1 MEVRDK
7 VVVVTGAGRG
17 IGAALAR
24 RFAAEGAAGIV
35 VSDVNGSAAT
45 EVAASLDRAIAV
57 AADVTDAAQ
66 VAALVTAAEEAFGP
80 VDLFCSNAGV
90 AFGRGMDASPTDWA
104 TNLNVN
110 VMAHVHAANAV
121 LPSMLARG
129 RGYFLNTA
137 SAAGLLM
144 APGDAPYTVSKHA
157 AVAFAE
163 WLSVTYGDRGIGV
176 SVLCPMGV
184 RTDMLMPGIE
194 QGDLSALAV
203 AAFGDILEPDQV
215 AGIVVEGLA
224 AEKFHILPHP
234 EVATFVQR
242 KATDVDRWLSG
253 MRRAATQLPTPPG
266 LTPHPGESRSQA
278 HRMQVSGRSERGVS
292 FLPETAFR
300 CVCERD
306 SRGLEVSPATA

>member
-1 MEVRDK
+1 MQVRDS

-35 VSDVNGSAAT
+35 VSDVNASAAE
-45 EVAASLDRAIAV
+45 EVASAIGAQAIAV
-57 AADVTDAAQ
+57 PADVTDADQ
-66 VAALVTAAEEAFGP
+66 VAALVAAAEKAFGP

-90 AFGRGMDASPTDWA
+90 AFGRGLEASPADWA
-104 TNLNVN
+104 ANLNVN

-129 RGYFLNTA
+129 QGYLLNTA

-163 WLSVTYGDRGIGV
+163 WLSATYGDQGIKV

-194 QGDLSALAV
+194 QGETAALAV

-215 AGIVVEGLA
+215 AGIVVDGLA

-234 EVATFVQR
+234 EVGTFVER
-242 KATDVDRWLSG
+242 KAADVDRWLSG
-253 MRRAATQLPTPPG
+253 MRRAAAQLP
-266 LTPHPGESRSQA
+266 H
-278 HRMQVSGRSERGVS
+278 
-292 FLPETAFR
+292 
-300 CVCERD
+300 
-306 SRGLEVSPATA
+306 

>member
-1 MEVRDK
+1 MQVRDS

-35 VSDVNGSAAT
+35 VSDVDADSAAS
-45 EVAASLDRAIAV
+45 VAATIGSQAVSV
-57 AADVTDAAQ
+57 AADVTDADQ
-66 VAALVTAAEEAFGP
+66 VASLVAAAEKEFGP

-90 AFGRGMDASPTDWA
+90 AFGRGMNASPADWA
-104 TNLNVN
+104 ANLNVN
-110 VMAHVHAANAV
+110 LMAHVHAASAA

-163 WLSVTYGDRGIGV
+163 WLSATYGDQGIKV

-194 QGDLSALAV
+194 QGEISALAV

-215 AGIVVEGLA
+215 AGIVVDGLA

-242 KATDVDRWLSG
+242 KADDVDRWLSG
-253 MRRAATQLPTPPG
+253 MRRAAAQLP
-266 LTPHPGESRSQA
+266 H
-278 HRMQVSGRSERGVS
+278 
-292 FLPETAFR
+292 
-300 CVCERD
+300 
-306 SRGLEVSPATA
+306 

>member
-1 MEVRDK
+1 MQVRDS

-35 VSDVNGSAAT
+35 VSDIDGDSAAA
-45 EVAASLDRAIAV
+45 VAASLDSRAVAV

-66 VAALVTAAEEAFGP
+66 VASLVAAAEKEFGP

-90 AFGRGMDASPTDWA
+90 AFGRGMDASPADWA
-104 TNLNVN
+104 VNLNVN
-110 VMAHVHAANAV
+110 VMAHVHAANAA
-121 LPSMLARG
+121 LPSMLQRG

-163 WLSVTYGDRGIGV
+163 WLSVTYGDQGVKV

-194 QGDLSALAV
+194 QGEVSALAV
-203 AAFGDILEPDQV
+203 AASGDILEPDHV
-215 AGIVVEGLA
+215 AGVVVEGLA
-224 AEKFHILPHP
+224 AERFHILPHP

-242 KATDVDRWLSG
+242 KAADVDRWLTG
-253 MRRAATQLPTPPG
+253 MRRATAQLP
-266 LTPHPGESRSQA
+266 H
-278 HRMQVSGRSERGVS
+278 
-292 FLPETAFR
+292 
-300 CVCERD
+300 
-306 SRGLEVSPATA
+306 

>member
-1 MEVRDK
+1 MQVRDS

-35 VSDVNGSAAT
+35 VADIDGAAASS
-45 EVAASLDRAIAV
+45 VAASLEVPAV
-57 AADVTDAAQ
+57 GVEADVTDAGA
-66 VAALVTAAEEAFGP
+66 VSGLVTAAESSFGP

-90 AFGRGMDASPTDWA
+90 AFGRGMDASPADWA

-110 VMAHVHAANAV
+110 LMAHVHAANAA

-144 APGDAPYTVSKHA
+144 SPGDAPYSVSKHA

-163 WLSVTYGDRGIGV
+163 WLSATYGDQGIGV

-194 QGDLSALAV
+194 QGETAALAV
-203 AAFGDILEPDQV
+203 AAFGDILEPADV
-215 AGIVVEGLA
+215 ASVVVDGLA

-234 EVATFVQR
+234 EVAKFVQR
-242 KATDVDRWLSG
+242 KADDVDRWLAG
-253 MRRAATQLPTPPG
+253 MRRAVAQLP
-266 LTPHPGESRSQA
+266 H
-278 HRMQVSGRSERGVS
+278 
-292 FLPETAFR
+292 
-300 CVCERD
+300 
-306 SRGLEVSPATA
+306 

>member
-1 MEVRDK
+1 MQVRDS

-24 RFAAEGAAGIV
+24 RFAAEGAAGII
-35 VSDVNGSAAT
+35 VSDVDASSAAS
-45 EVAASLDRAIAV
+45 VAASIGTQAVAV
-57 AADVTDAAQ
+57 AADVTEAAQ
-66 VAALVTAAEEAFGP
+66 VAALVEAAEREFGP

-90 AFGRGMDASPTDWA
+90 AFGRGMSASPADWA
-104 TNLNVN
+104 ANLNVN
-110 VMAHVHAANAV
+110 VMAHVHAANAA
-121 LPSMLARG
+121 LPSMVARG

-163 WLSVTYGDRGIGV
+163 WLSVTYGDRGIKV

-194 QGDLSALAV
+194 QGETSALAV

-215 AGIVVEGLA
+215 AAIVVEGLA

-234 EVATFVQR
+234 EVAKFVKR
-242 KATDVDRWLSG
+242 KADDVDRWLSG
-253 MRRAATQLPTPPG
+253 MRRAAAQLP
-266 LTPHPGESRSQA
+266 A
-278 HRMQVSGRSERGVS
+278 
-292 FLPETAFR
+292 
-300 CVCERD
+300 
-306 SRGLEVSPATA
+306 

>member
-1 MEVRDK
+1 VQVRDS

-24 RFAAEGAAGIV
+24 RFAAEGAAGVV
-35 VSDVNGSAAT
+35 VSDLAGAE
-45 EVAASLDRAIAV
+45 EVAAAIGPSAVAV
-57 AADVTDAAQ
+57 AADVTDPDQ
-66 VAALVTAAEEAFGP
+66 VAGLVAAAEKSFGP

-90 AFGRGMDASPTDWA
+90 AFGRGLEASPADWA
-104 TNLNVN
+104 ANLNVN
-110 VMAHVHAANAV
+110 LMAHVHAANAV
-121 LPSMLARG
+121 LPSMLAQG
-129 RGYFLNTA
+129 RGYLLNTA

-163 WLSVTYGDRGIGV
+163 WLSVTYGDQGVKV

-194 QGDLSALAV
+194 QGEVSALAV

-215 AGIVVEGLA
+215 AGVVVDGLA
-224 AEKFHILPHP
+224 AERFHILPHP

-253 MRRAATQLPTPPG
+253 MRRAAAQLP
-266 LTPHPGESRSQA
+266 
-278 HRMQVSGRSERGVS
+278 
-292 FLPETAFR
+292 
-300 CVCERD
+300 
-306 SRGLEVSPATA
+306 

>member
-1 MEVRDK
+1 MQVRDS

-35 VSDVNGSAAT
+35 VSDIDGAAASS
-45 EVAASLDRAIAV
+45 VAASLDVPAVGV
-57 AADVTDAAQ
+57 AADVTDFDA
-66 VAALVTAAEEAFGP
+66 VASLVTAAEQFGP

-90 AFGRGMDASPTDWA
+90 AFGRGMDASPADWA

-110 VMAHVHAANAV
+110 LMAHVHAANAA
-121 LPSMLARG
+121 LPSMLSRG

-144 APGDAPYTVSKHA
+144 SPGDAPYSVSKHA

-163 WLSVTYGDRGIGV
+163 WLSATYGDQGIGV

-194 QGDLSALAV
+194 QGETAALAV
-203 AAFGDILEPDQV
+203 AAFGDILEPADV

-234 EVATFVQR
+234 EVAKFVQR
-242 KATDVDRWLSG
+242 KADDVDRWLSG
-253 MRRAATQLPTPPG
+253 MRRAVAQLP
-266 LTPHPGESRSQA
+266 H
-278 HRMQVSGRSERGVS
+278 
-292 FLPETAFR
+292 
-300 CVCERD
+300 
-306 SRGLEVSPATA
+306 

>member
-1 MEVRDK
+1 MQVRDS

-35 VSDVNGSAAT
+35 VADLDAANA
-45 EVAASLDRAIAV
+45 EAV
-57 AADVTDAAQ
+57 ASSIGPQAVAVPADVADAAQ
-66 VAALVTAAEEAFGP
+66 VAALVTAAEANFGP

-90 AFGRGMDASPTDWA
+90 AFGRGLDASPADWA
-104 TNLNVN
+104 VNLNVN

-121 LPSMLARG
+121 LPSMLERG
-129 RGYFLNTA
+129 RGYLLNTA

-163 WLSVTYGDRGIGV
+163 WLSATYGDRGVKV

-194 QGDLSALAV
+194 QGEASALAV
-203 AAFGDILEPDQV
+203 AAFGDILEPDDV
-215 AGIVVEGLA
+215 AGIVVAGLA

-234 EVATFVQR
+234 EVAKFVQR
-242 KATDVDRWLSG
+242 KADDVDRWLAG
-253 MRRAATQLPTPPG
+253 MRRAVAQLP
-266 LTPHPGESRSQA
+266 H
-278 HRMQVSGRSERGVS
+278 
-292 FLPETAFR
+292 
-300 CVCERD
+300 
-306 SRGLEVSPATA
+306 

>member
-1 MEVRDK
+1 MQVRDS

-35 VSDVNGSAAT
+35 VSDLDAANAAS
-45 EVAASLDRAIAV
+45 VASSLDRAV
-57 AADVTDAAQ
+57 SVPADVTDADQ
-66 VAALVTAAEEAFGP
+66 VAALVAAAEKEFGP

-90 AFGRGMDASPTDWA
+90 AFGRGLDASPADWA
-104 TNLNVN
+104 ANLNVN
-110 VMAHVHAANAV
+110 VLAHVHAANAV
-121 LPSMLARG
+121 LPSMLSRG
-129 RGYFLNTA
+129 QGYLLNTA

-163 WLSVTYGDRGIGV
+163 WLSATYGDRGIKV

-194 QGDLSALAV
+194 QGEASALAV

-215 AGIVVEGLA
+215 AGIVVDGLA

-234 EVATFVQR
+234 EVGTFVQR
-242 KATDVDRWLSG
+242 KAADIDRWLSG
-253 MRRAATQLPTPPG
+253 MRRAAAQLPG
-266 LTPHPGESRSQA
+266 
-278 HRMQVSGRSERGVS
+278 
-292 FLPETAFR
+292 
-300 CVCERD
+300 
-306 SRGLEVSPATA
+306 

>member
-1 MEVRDK
+1 VEVRDK

-35 VSDVNGSAAT
+35 VSDINGSAAD

-57 AADVTDAAQ
+57 AADVTDADQ
-66 VAALVTAAEEAFGP
+66 VAGLVTAAEEAFGP

-90 AFGRGMDASPTDWA
+90 AFGHGMDASPADWA

-110 VMAHVHAANAV
+110 VMAHVHAANAA

-242 KATDVDRWLSG
+242 KATDVDRWPAG
-253 MRRAATQLPTPPG
+253 MRRAATQLPAPP
-266 LTPHPGESRSQA
+266 A
-278 HRMQVSGRSERGVS
+278 
-292 FLPETAFR
+292 
-300 CVCERD
+300 
-306 SRGLEVSPATA
+306 

>member
-1 MEVRDK
+1 MQVRDS

-35 VSDVNGSAAT
+35 VSDVDAAAA
-45 EVAASLDRAIAV
+45 EAVAASLDRAVAV
-57 AADVTDAAQ
+57 PADVTDADQ
-66 VAALVTAAEEAFGP
+66 VASLVTAAESAFGP

-90 AFGRGMDASPTDWA
+90 AFGRGLEASPADWA
-104 TNLNVN
+104 ANLNVN
-110 VMAHVHAANAV
+110 LMAHVHAANAV

-129 RGYFLNTA
+129 RGYLLNTA

-144 APGDAPYTVSKHA
+144 AVGDAPYSVSKHA

-163 WLSVTYGDRGIGV
+163 WLSVTYGDRGVKV

-194 QGDLSALAV
+194 QGEVSALAV

-215 AGIVVEGLA
+215 AGIVVDGLA
-224 AEKFHILPHP
+224 AERFHILPHP
-234 EVATFVQR
+234 EVATFVKR
-242 KATDVDRWLSG
+242 KADDVDRWLSG
-253 MRRAATQLPTPPG
+253 MRRATTHL
-266 LTPHPGESRSQA
+266 
-278 HRMQVSGRSERGVS
+278 
-292 FLPETAFR
+292 
-300 CVCERD
+300 
-306 SRGLEVSPATA
+306 

>member
-1 MEVRDK
+1 MQVRDS

-35 VSDVNGSAAT
+35 VSDVNGDSAAA
-45 EVAASLDRAIAV
+45 VAAELGGNSVAV

-66 VAALVTAAEEAFGP
+66 VAALVTAAESHFGP

-90 AFGRGMDASPTDWA
+90 AFGRGMDASPADWA

-110 VMAHVHAANAV
+110 LMAHVHAANAA
-121 LPSMLARG
+121 LPSMLSRG

-144 APGDAPYTVSKHA
+144 SPGDAPYNVSKHA

-163 WLSVTYGDRGIGV
+163 WLSATYGDQGIGV

-194 QGDLSALAV
+194 QGETAALAV
-203 AAFGDILEPDQV
+203 AAFGDILEPAAV
-215 AGIVVEGLA
+215 ASVVIDGLA
-224 AEKFHILPHP
+224 AEQFHILPHP
-234 EVATFVQR
+234 EVATFLQR
-242 KATDVDRWLSG
+242 KASDIDRWLSG
-253 MRRAATQLPTPPG
+253 MRRATAQLP
-266 LTPHPGESRSQA
+266 R
-278 HRMQVSGRSERGVS
+278 
-292 FLPETAFR
+292 
-300 CVCERD
+300 
-306 SRGLEVSPATA
+306 